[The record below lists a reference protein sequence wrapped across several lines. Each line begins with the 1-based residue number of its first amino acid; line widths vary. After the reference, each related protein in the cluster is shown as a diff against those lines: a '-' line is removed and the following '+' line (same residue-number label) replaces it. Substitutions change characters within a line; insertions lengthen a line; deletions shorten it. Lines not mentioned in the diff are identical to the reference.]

1 VGQKINIQ
9 NKKAKFEFTFIQKY
23 TAGIVLTGSEIKSI
37 RNGEASINNSFCEFN
52 DKQELF
58 VINMQID
65 KYSPSS
71 NFNHN
76 PKASRKLLLKNNE
89 LKSLSKEIKSTGL
102 TIIPI
107 RLFIN
112 DKGIAKL
119 LITLAKGKKL
129 YDKRASIKDRENKR
143 DLDRLKK
150 SFKKKN

>member
-1 VGQKINIQ
+1 MGQKINIQ
-9 NKKAKFEFTFIQKY
+9 NKKAIFEFTFIQKY

-129 YDKRASIKDRENKR
+129 YDKRAIIKDRENKR

>member
-1 VGQKINIQ
+1 MGQKINIQ

-129 YDKRASIKDRENKR
+129 YDKRAIIKDRENKR
-143 DLDRLKK
+143 DLERLKK

>member
-1 VGQKINIQ
+1 MGKEINIQ

>member
-1 VGQKINIQ
+1 MGQKINIQ
-9 NKKAKFEFTFIQKY
+9 NKKAIFEFTFIQKY

-129 YDKRASIKDRENKR
+129 YDKRAILKDRENKR

>member
-1 VGQKINIQ
+1 MGQKINIQ

-89 LKSLSKEIKSTGL
+89 LKCLSKEIKSTGL

-129 YDKRASIKDRENKR
+129 YDKRAIIKDRENKR

>member
-1 VGQKINIQ
+1 MGKEINIQ

-37 RNGEASINNSFCEFN
+37 RNGETSINNSFCEFN

-76 PKASRKLLLKNNE
+76 PKASRKLLLKKNE

-119 LITLAKGKKL
+119 LITIAKGKKL

>member
-1 VGQKINIQ
+1 MGQKINIQ